1 MIGPLYDE
9 FDGPAGDEPP
19 PASLLVNLP
28 PGREA
33 QPTPPTPASI
43 RSRLHVICALYAY
56 TPQPE
61 RRLALL
67 DHLERMTLEAA
78 EQLATH
84 LLASGWRPR
93 SDASEAA

>member
-19 PASLLVNLP
+19 PESLLVNLP

-33 QPTPPTPASI
+33 QPTPPTPVSI
-43 RSRLHVICALYAY
+43 RSRLHVICALYAH
-56 TPQPE
+56 TPQPD

-78 EQLATH
+78 EQLAAH